1 MSSSVRIVM
10 LGTGAAL
17 VDPERGHSGIAI
29 SVEGRHYLLD
39 IGHGTT
45 RQLVRANIDPAQ
57 VNHVFISHLHF
68 DHIEDAGYFVIS
80 TWMMNRATKPVIH
93 GPPGTR
99 RFVSH
104 LLEEGAFQ
112 ADIRARAQYK
122 QRAESM
128 EMVRPE
134 VREFGPG
141 PIFDDGLVKV
151 HADYV
156 EHIPREFLDCFGF
169 RVEAAGKVIAFSG
182 DTAPCESMVRLAQ
195 GADLLIHECTFPEEA
210 LAFRKK
216 VQIGTYAH
224 TSPTELGRLAT
235 RAGVKSLVATHFG
248 HFDTTSVILKRSL
261 AKHMPVELVGPEFME
276 SVVRDIRKHY
286 AGPLALAHDLMRID
300 L

>member
-1 MSSSVRIVM
+1 MGSSVRIVM

-17 VDPERGHSGIAI
+17 VDPDRGHSGIAL
-29 SVEGRHYLLD
+29 SVEDRHYLLD

-80 TWMMNRATKPVIH
+80 TWMMNRAVKPVIH

-99 RFVSH
+99 RFVGH
-104 LLEEGAFQ
+104 LLEDGAFQ
-112 ADIRARAQYK
+112 ADIRARAAYK
-122 QRAESM
+122 QRAESL

-134 VREFGPG
+134 VREFAP
-141 PIFDDGLVKV
+141 GLVFEDDAVRV

-156 EHIPREFLDCFGF
+156 EHIGKDLLHCFGF
-169 RVEAAGKVIAFSG
+169 RIEARGKVIAFSG
-182 DTAPCESMVRLAQ
+182 DTAPCESMVRLARD
-195 GADLLIHECTFPEEA
+195 ADLLIHECTFPEAA
-210 LAFRKK
+210 LEFRRK

-224 TSPTELGRLAT
+224 TSPHELGRLAA
-235 RAGVKSLVATHFG
+235 RAGAKSVVATHFG
-248 HFDTTSVILKRSL
+248 HFDTTRPILRKSL
-261 AKHMPVELVGPEFME
+261 ARHMPIELVGPELME
-276 SVVRDIRKHY
+276 SVVRDIRENY
-286 AGPLALAHDLMRID
+286 PGPLRIAHDLMRID

>member
-1 MSSSVRIVM
+1 M

-17 VDPERGHSGIAI
+17 VDPDRGHSGIVI
-29 SVEGRHYLLD
+29 SAEGRHYLLD

-45 RQLVRANIDPAQ
+45 RQLVRAGIDPAR
-57 VNHVFISHLHF
+57 VDNVFISHLHF

-80 TWMMNRATKPVIH
+80 TWMMNRARCPAIH
-93 GPPGTR
+93 GPPGTKL
-99 RFVSH
+99 FVSH
-104 LLEEGAFQ
+104 LLEHGAFQ
-112 ADIRARAQYK
+112 ADIRARAQYR

-128 EMVRPE
+128 AMVRPE

-141 PIFDDGLVKV
+141 PVFDDGLVKV
-151 HADYV
+151 QADYV
-156 EHIPREFLDCFGF
+156 EHIAPELLHCFGF
-169 RVEAAGKVIAFSG
+169 RIEAAGRVIAFSG

-210 LAFRKK
+210 LEFRRK

-224 TSPTELGRLAT
+224 TSPTELGKLAA
-235 RAGVKSLVATHFG
+235 RAEVKSLIATHFG
-248 HFDTTSVILKRSL
+248 HFDTTNPVLKKTLS
-261 AKHMPVELVGPEFME
+261 AHMPIELVGPQFME

-286 AGPLALAHDLMRID
+286 AGPLAMAHDLMRID

>member
-1 MSSSVRIVM
+1 MASSIRITM

-17 VDPERGHSGIAI
+17 VDPDRGHSGIAL

-57 VNHVFISHLHF
+57 VNNVFISHLHF

-80 TWMMNRATKPVIH
+80 TWMMNRGTKPVIH

-99 RFVSH
+99 HFISH

-112 ADIRARAQYK
+112 ADIRARAAYK

-128 EMVRPE
+128 EMVRPD
-134 VREFGPG
+134 VREFQPG
-141 PIFDDGLVKV
+141 LIFDDGLVKV

-156 EHIPREFLDCFGF
+156 EHIQPELLHCFGF
-169 RVEAAGKVIAFSG
+169 RIETLGSVIAFSG

-210 LAFRKK
+210 LEFRRK

-235 RAGVKSLVATHFG
+235 RAEVKSLVATHFG
-248 HFDTTSVILKRSL
+248 HFDTTNPVLKTSL
-261 AKHMPVELVGPEFME
+261 AKHMPIELVGPAFME

-286 AGPLALAHDLMRID
+286 SGPLTIAKDLMRID

>member
-1 MSSSVRIVM
+1 MASVRITM

-17 VDPERGHSGIAI
+17 VDPDRGHSGVAL

-45 RQLVRANIDPAQ
+45 RQLVRAHIDPAQ

-68 DHIEDAGYFVIS
+68 DHIEDAGYFVLS
-80 TWMMNRATKPVIH
+80 TWMMNRTTKPVIH

-99 RFVSH
+99 QFVGH

-112 ADIRARAQYK
+112 ADIRARAAYR

-141 PIFDDGLVKV
+141 LVFDDGVVKV
-151 HADYV
+151 HAEYV
-156 EHIPREFLDCFGF
+156 EHIAPELLHCFGF
-169 RVEAAGKVIAFSG
+169 RIETVGKVIAFSG
-182 DTAPCESMVRLAQ
+182 DTMPCEAMVRLAQ
-195 GADLLIHECTFPEEA
+195 AADLLIHECTFPEEA
-210 LAFRKK
+210 LEFRRK
-216 VQIGTYAH
+216 VQIGTSAH
-224 TSPTELGRLAT
+224 TSPSELGKLAA
-235 RAGVKSLVATHFG
+235 RAEVKSLVATHFG
-248 HFDTTSVILKRSL
+248 HFDTTSPVLKRSL
-261 AKHMPVELVGPEFME
+261 ARHMPIELVGPAFME
-276 SVVRDIRKHY
+276 SVVRDIRRHY
-286 AGPLALAHDLMRID
+286 RGPLAIAHDLMRID

>member
-1 MSSSVRIVM
+1 MPPVRITL

-17 VDPERGHSGIAI
+17 VDPDRGHSGIALT
-29 SVEGRHYLLD
+29 VGGQHYLLD

-45 RQLVRANIDPAQ
+45 RQLVRAHIDPAEI
-57 VNHVFISHLHF
+57 NHVFISHLHF

-80 TWMMNRATKPVIH
+80 TWMMNRTTKPVIH

-99 RFVSH
+99 SFIGH
-104 LLEEGAFQ
+104 LLEDGAFQ
-112 ADIRARAQYK
+112 ADIRARAAYR
-122 QRAESM
+122 QRAESI

-141 PIFDDGLVKV
+141 LIFDDGVVKV

-156 EHIPREFLDCFGF
+156 EHIAPELLHCFGF
-169 RVEAAGKVIAFSG
+169 RIEAAGKVIAFSG
-182 DTAPCESMVRLAQ
+182 DTAPCEAMARLAR
-195 GADLLIHECTFPEEA
+195 GADVLIHECTFPEEA
-210 LAFRKK
+210 LEFRKK

-224 TSPTELGRLAT
+224 TSPTELGKLAT

-248 HFDTTSVILKRSL
+248 HFDTTSPILKKSL
-261 AKHMPVELVGPEFME
+261 AKHMPIELVGPAFME

-286 AGPLALAHDLMRID
+286 SGPLAIANDLMRID

>member
-1 MSSSVRIVM
+1 VASNVRIVM

-17 VDPERGHSGIAI
+17 VDPDRGHSGIAL

-45 RQLVRANIDPAQ
+45 RQLVRASIDPAE

-80 TWMMNRATKPVIH
+80 TWMMNRAVKPVIH

-104 LLEEGAFQ
+104 LFEDGAFQ
-112 ADIRARAQYK
+112 ADIRARAAYK

-141 PIFDDGLVKV
+141 MIFDDGTLRV
-151 HADYV
+151 HAEYV
-156 EHIPREFLDCFGF
+156 EHIQPDLLHCFGL
-169 RVEAAGKVIAFSG
+169 RIEAGGKVIAFSG
-182 DTAPCESMVRLAQ
+182 DTAPCEAMVRLSQ

-210 LAFRKK
+210 LRFRKQ

-224 TSPTELGRLAT
+224 TSPTELGILAT
-235 RAGVKSLVATHFG
+235 RAAVKSLVATHFG
-248 HFDTTSVILKRSL
+248 HFDTTNAVLKKSL
-261 AKHMPVELVGPEFME
+261 AKHMPIDLVGPQFME

-286 AGPLALAHDLMRID
+286 AGPLTIAHDLMRID

>member
-1 MSSSVRIVM
+1 MAGVRIVM

-17 VDPERGHSGIAI
+17 VDPERGHSGIVI
-29 SVEGRHYLLD
+29 SAAGRHYLLD

-45 RQLVRANIDPAQ
+45 RQLVRANIDPSE

-68 DHIEDAGYFVIS
+68 DHIEDAAYFVIS
-80 TWMMNRATKPVIH
+80 TWMMNRAVKPAIY
-93 GPPGTR
+93 GPPGTK

-104 LLEEGAFQ
+104 LLEEGAFH
-112 ADIRARAQYK
+112 ADISARAQYK

-128 EMVRPE
+128 EMVRPA

-141 PIFDDGLVKV
+141 LVYGDTALKV

-156 EHIPREFLDCFGF
+156 AHIPSEILHCFGF
-169 RVEAAGKVIAFSG
+169 RIEAEGKVIAFSG
-182 DTAPCESMVRLAQ
+182 DTAPCESMARLAQ

-210 LAFRKK
+210 LEFRRK

-224 TSPTELGRLAT
+224 TSPTELGKLAT

-248 HFDTTSVILKRSL
+248 HFDTTSPVLKKSL
-261 AKHMPVELVGPEFME
+261 AKHMHIELVGPAFME
-276 SVVRDIRKHY
+276 NVVRDIRKHY
-286 AGPLALAHDLMRID
+286 GGPLAIARDLMRID

>member
-1 MSSSVRIVM
+1 MSSMRITM

-17 VDPERGHSGIAI
+17 CDPDRGHSGIALT
-29 SVEGRHYLLD
+29 VEGRHYLLD

-45 RQLVRANIDPAQ
+45 RQLVRAHIDPAQ

-80 TWMMNRATKPVIH
+80 TWMMNRAVKPVIH

-99 RFVSH
+99 QFVSH
-104 LLEEGAFQ
+104 LLEHGAFQ
-112 ADIRARAQYK
+112 ADIRARAAYK

-141 PIFDDGLVKV
+141 PVFDDGVVKV
-151 HADYV
+151 SADYV
-156 EHIPREFLDCFGF
+156 EHIGRELLHCFGF
-169 RVEAAGKVIAFSG
+169 RIEAAGKVIAFSG

-210 LAFRKK
+210 LEFRKK
-216 VQIGTYAH
+216 AQIGTYAH

-248 HFDTTSVILKRSL
+248 HFDTTSPILKKSL
-261 AKHMPVELVGPEFME
+261 ARHMPIELVGPDFME
-276 SVVRDIRKHY
+276 SVVRDIREHY
-286 AGPLALAHDLMRID
+286 AGPLTIAHDLMRID